1 MSRKF
6 YKLLIIGNP
15 QAAILHIPNRN
26 NGIMECWNRE
36 IIAFYAVICQGRK
49 LAAKPV
55 VPIIS
60 AVGVYLPMFHKG
72 AIPLFHFS
80 NIPSFQLR
88 SEAELSS
95 NFLLIGPQCHRAP
108 GPSAKAFDYFEAGEF
123 LDE

>member
-1 MSRKF
+1 MYRNF

-72 AIPLFHFS
+72 VIPLFHFS

-95 NFLLIGPQCHRAP
+95 NFVSFSTLHSLIPP
-108 GPSAKAFDYFEAGEF
+108 AKTFYY
-123 LDE
+123 

>member
-1 MSRKF
+1 MF
-6 YKLLIIGNP
+6 GLLLQLPKWAAAVLPIGAP
-15 QAAILHIPNRN
+15 GLVASPRSILHIPNRN

-95 NFLLIGPQCHRAP
+95 PP
-108 GPSAKAFDYFEAGEF
+108 
-123 LDE
+123 

>member
-1 MSRKF
+1 
-6 YKLLIIGNP
+6 
-15 QAAILHIPNRN
+15 
-26 NGIMECWNRE
+26 MEYWNRE

-95 NFLLIGPQCHRAP
+95 NLPDIFIHKICAYVN
-108 GPSAKAFDYFEAGEF
+108 KKI
-123 LDE
+123 